1 VVALLLGAAAALA
14 MGRLIA
20 AVSRSLVPLAV
31 VGAAAALLVA
41 NPREATSAFPLSAPL
56 GYANANAAFFV
67 QASVAALMVATIW
80 RRVPARAL
88 AVGGA
93 IAFALIPFAIGSVA
107 AAFLV
112 VVLPLAALAL
122 VGLRRAR
129 TAVTLCMAGFVLA
142 LVGTIVVGAIDP
154 GRTRSG
160 AVNRLLDAT
169 VTERRVVLWHEAAVI
184 MAHHPGFGV
193 GPGRF
198 KHASPTARADRDA
211 RWAHH
216 GFLQQGAETGI
227 PGFAF
232 LVLLFL
238 WGFARLRSVPEAD
251 AQTAVGAVAL
261 AALGIH
267 ATMAALVGAAIG
279 HRPGSPASTAVDEQ

>member
-1 VVALLLGAAAALA
+1 MSPSRPGPPTLATERVLGKRSRAAARAGWGTPPGSGRPKRAVWLDLAGLGLFAAAAGWTALAAASVGGDPRPVVALLLGAAAALA

-107 AAFLV
+107 AAF
-112 VVLPLAALAL
+112 
-122 VGLRRAR
+122 
-129 TAVTLCMAGFVLA
+129 
-142 LVGTIVVGAIDP
+142 
-154 GRTRSG
+154 
-160 AVNRLLDAT
+160 
-169 VTERRVVLWHEAAVI
+169 
-184 MAHHPGFGV
+184 
-193 GPGRF
+193 
-198 KHASPTARADRDA
+198 
-211 RWAHH
+211 
-216 GFLQQGAETGI
+216 
-227 PGFAF
+227 
-232 LVLLFL
+232 
-238 WGFARLRSVPEAD
+238 
-251 AQTAVGAVAL
+251 
-261 AALGIH
+261 
-267 ATMAALVGAAIG
+267 
-279 HRPGSPASTAVDEQ
+279 